1 MGTIQ
6 IQCKGC
12 NQHYTPR
19 GLSQHISKTKKRSCR
34 ADYTTLQ
41 TPSAAADSDPPV
53 SAPLDSIIHMPCVS
67 GADARCD
74 NPDESSSFTAD
85 GALNPIDPA
94 DVMDADAFEALS
106 RGETSPMATDPDQQA
121 SLEDPDQQR
130 LRINPDN
137 LDAPTAST
145 ITIDQFSFGSPG
157 APIPGMPPGPSTY
170 ESQVTL
176 AASVWAPFRSQ
187 CDWDLARWA
196 KMRSPTS
203 SAVTDLLAIPTV
215 RSLSHSFI
223 MASNSPE
230 FRL

>member
-1 MGTIQ
+1 
-6 IQCKGC
+6 
-12 NQHYTPR
+12 
-19 GLSQHISKTKKRSCR
+19 
-34 ADYTTLQ
+34 
-41 TPSAAADSDPPV
+41 
-53 SAPLDSIIHMPCVS
+53 MPCVL
-67 GADARCD
+67 GAVPCD
-74 NPDESSSFTAD
+74 NPDESSSIAAD

-106 RGETSPMATDPDQQA
+106 RGDASPMATNPDQQA
-121 SLEDPDQQR
+121 SLEDPDQQSIE
-130 LRINPDN
+130 INSDN
-137 LDAPTAST
+137 SDAPTASMV
-145 ITIDQFSFGSPG
+145 TIDRFSFGSPG
-157 APIPGMPPGPSTY
+157 APIPGMPPGPSMY

-215 RSLSHSFI
+215 RSLYNAFI
-223 MASNSPE
+223 TASNSPA

>member
-1 MGTIQ
+1 MNSIR
-6 IQCKGC
+6 IQCEGC
-12 NQHYTPR
+12 KSYFTPR
-19 GLSQHISKTKKRSCR
+19 GLSQHISKTQKRSCR

-41 TPSAAADSDPPV
+41 TPSAAANSDTPV
-53 SAPLDSIIHMPCVS
+53 SAPLDSMTHTPCVS
-67 GADARCD
+67 GAVPCD
-74 NPDESSSFTAD
+74 NPDESSSIAAD

-106 RGETSPMATDPDQQA
+106 RGDTSPMATNPDQQA
-121 SLEDPDQQR
+121 SLEDPDQQSIE
-130 LRINPDN
+130 INSDN
-137 LDAPTAST
+137 SDAPTAST
-145 ITIDQFSFGSPG
+145 VTIEQFSFGSPG

-215 RSLSHSFI
+215 WSLYHAFI
-223 MASNSPE
+223 TASNSPA